1 MEPLRP
7 DYAGPWIG
15 GIVPALLGGGSAPW
29 LPAGVGSAAGVVLLI
44 CDGLGWDLI
53 QAHAARMP
61 TVAAMN
67 GGPIS
72 SAVPSTTSAGLTSI
86 ATGATPAEHG
96 LVGYRIRV
104 GGEPLNVL
112 RWQTRTGP
120 DPSTVQPVPPF
131 LGHKVPVVTRS
142 EFRTSG
148 FTEAHLR
155 ETLLIGWRTP
165 SSLVEHCRRLA
176 TDKHNLVYA
185 YYDGVDKV
193 AHEYGLHNE
202 FLPAE
207 LAATDALVAQLLD
220 NLPSDWMLLL
230 TADHG
235 QVHVE
240 FEDAIALDAVA
251 GMVAGFSGEGR
262 FRTLHARSGAAAD
275 LAAACEQEYGGT
287 GWVFTRERLFDEGWL
302 GPAASLQV
310 RGRVGD
316 VILAARE
323 PVIYLDPD
331 VPQEATMRSHHG
343 SLTAAEVCVPL
354 LAAAGR
360 AQHGG

>member
-1 MEPLRP
+1 MEPIRP
-7 DYAGPWIG
+7 DYSGPWIG
-15 GIVPALLGGGSAPW
+15 GIVPALLGAGPAPW
-29 LPAGVGSAAGVVLLI
+29 LPAGVAEAAGVVLLV
-44 CDGLGWDLI
+44 CDGLGWDLV
-53 QAHAARMP
+53 QTHAARMP
-61 TVAAMN
+61 TIAGMA
-67 GGPIS
+67 GGAIS
-72 SAVPSTTSAGLTSI
+72 AAVPTTTSAGLTSI
-86 ATGATPAEHG
+86 ATGAAPAEHG

-112 RWQTRTGP
+112 RWQTKTGP
-120 DPSTVQPVPPF
+120 PPSAVQPLPPF
-131 LGHKVPVVTRS
+131 LGHRVPVVTRA

-155 ETLLIGWRTP
+155 DTLLIGWRTP

-176 TDKHNLVYA
+176 TDRHDLVYA

-193 AHEYGLHNE
+193 AHEYGLRNE

-240 FEDAIALDAVA
+240 SDDAIALDAVA
-251 GMVAGFSGEGR
+251 PLVAAYSGEGR

-275 LAAACEQEYGGT
+275 LAAACEQAYCDT

-302 GPAASLQV
+302 GPTASLEV
-310 RGRVGD
+310 RSRVGD

-323 PVIYLDPD
+323 PVIYVDPD
-331 VPQEATMRSHHG
+331 VPQEAVMRSHHG
-343 SLTAAEVCVPL
+343 SITTAEICVPL
-354 LAAAGR
+354 LAAPGR
-360 AQHGG
+360 A